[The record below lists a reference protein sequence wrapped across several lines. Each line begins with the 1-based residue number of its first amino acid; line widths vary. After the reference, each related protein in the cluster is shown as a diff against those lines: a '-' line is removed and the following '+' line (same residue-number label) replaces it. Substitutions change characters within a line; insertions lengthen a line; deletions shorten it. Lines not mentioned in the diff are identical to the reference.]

1 MKHLL
6 IASFCDGSSTAQY
19 VLNKITKGKE
29 VELDYHA
36 FELDP
41 KAVLLTSTRFPDT
54 HQHGD
59 IRNWR
64 KGGKIFKRRPDLFC
78 AGTSCKNTSN
88 AGDRTGFSTLSGKKV
103 KTLEQYIM
111 YDRIGVPMNESCIC
125 FWESIWFMRTMKPK
139 YTFFEIPL
147 LSKEFLDIFIKETG
161 LEYIKIDSAL
171 VSAQSRKRY
180 YFTNIPGLCQPKDK
194 GIMLEDIIPGAA
206 SYSKHGALNPKFGK
220 PGQAKWGVSR
230 ISIRKDGKHD
240 TLTTKR
246 PKVIQGGV
254 IRLITPE
261 EAEMLM
267 GFKPCHTQ
275 VLGLSDTDRF
285 RILGNGWS
293 VPTIVHIFKGLLKTE
308 LFKYPKLNLEYSK

>member
-1 MKHLL
+1 
-6 IASFCDGSSTAQY
+6 
-19 VLNKITKGKE
+19 
-29 VELDYHA
+29 
-36 FELDP
+36 
-41 KAVLLTSTRFPDT
+41 
-54 HQHGD
+54 
-59 IRNWR
+59 
-64 KGGKIFKRRPDLFC
+64 
-78 AGTSCKNTSN
+78 
-88 AGDRTGFSTLSGKKV
+88 
-103 KTLEQYIM
+103 
-111 YDRIGVPMNESCIC
+111 
-125 FWESIWFMRTMKPK
+125 MRTMKPK

-206 SYSKHGALNPKFGK
+206 SYSKHGTLNPKYGE

-246 PKVIQGGV
+246 PKVIQDGV

-261 EAEMLM
+261 EAELLM
-267 GFKPCHTQ
+267 GFEPCHTQ
-275 VLGLSDTDRF
+275 VLGLCDGDRF

-293 VPTIVHIFKGLLKTE
+293 VPTIEHIFNGLLSTE
-308 LFKYPKLNLEYSK
+308 LFEYPKLNLEYSK